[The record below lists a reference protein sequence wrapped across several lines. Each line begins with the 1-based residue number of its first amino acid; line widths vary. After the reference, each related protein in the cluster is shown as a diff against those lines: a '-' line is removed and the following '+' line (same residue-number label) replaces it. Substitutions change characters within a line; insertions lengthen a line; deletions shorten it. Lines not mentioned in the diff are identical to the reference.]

1 MSEYLERELFFQ
13 YQNTPFKHK
22 KHNPLFLI
30 VGKTASGKSTLEA
43 KLNELLK
50 GTPIKSYTTRP
61 PRPGDDTH
69 VFLSPSE
76 FANIKDKLVTYTKIG
91 DYEYGATS
99 KQILSGIAYVIDPV
113 GIVTLQKNGFFK
125 HHDQVHPIVI
135 HLNTPD
141 KIRKERFINRH
152 HDKAQAKKDFAIRE
166 NNEVKPFEPLDFVK
180 QHMLTITVDGTKP
193 VEDIVYE
200 LGNLYEQ
207 LQVLYTT
214 SVAYWDFNTTVADG
228 LVHTVDE
235 LIQTINRKKED
246 ELLNLFVKRLNALGL
261 KPMMSLGELPNCTIQ
276 DMTEHIEREV
286 SLLEALERLT
296 VHLNQKAMETSSQN
310 QRRYTDALSRFYVIF
325 ASDLVPE
332 LDQFHKRLV
341 HLTEKYA
348 NLLEERMERKPI
360 TRDEIPTHIIHLAG
374 RDRNQETPD
383 DTLEISIYIPE
394 KYREQFTAYELQE
407 LSKALDKNISTF
419 LENPE
424 GYIQMLHP
432 DEKGN
437 E

>member
-1 MSEYLERELFFQ
+1 MSDYLEKELFIQ
-13 YQNTPFKHK
+13 YKNTHFKHK
-22 KHNPLFLI
+22 KHKPLFLI

-91 DYEYGATS
+91 AYEYGATP
-99 KQILSGIAYVIDPV
+99 KQILSGVSYVIDPV
-113 GIVTLQKNGFFK
+113 GIVTLQTNGFFTN
-125 HHDQVHPIVI
+125 HPYVHPIVI
-135 HLNTPD
+135 HLDTPD
-141 KIRKERFINRH
+141 NIRKERFIQRS
-152 HDKAQAKKDFAIRE
+152 HDKTQAKKDFITRE
-166 NNEVKPFEPLDFVK
+166 ANETDPFKPLAFVK
-180 QHMLTITVDGTKP
+180 ENMLTITVDGTKP
-193 VEDIVYE
+193 VDDIVYE
-200 LGNLYEQ
+200 LGNLYES
-207 LQVLYTT
+207 LETLYTT

-235 LIQTINRKKED
+235 LMNASTIKELED
-246 ELLNLFVKRLNALGL
+246 KMNIFIKRISALGM

-286 SLLEALERLT
+286 VLLDALERLT
-296 VHLNQKAMETSSQN
+296 VHLNQKVMESSGKKQN
-310 QRRYTDALSRFYVIF
+310 CYKDALSRFYGTF
-325 ASDLVPE
+325 FSDLIPE
-332 LDQFHKRLV
+332 MEQFHKRLV
-341 HLTEKYA
+341 LLMKKYGVE
-348 NLLEERMERKPI
+348 LEQRMERKPI

-374 RDRNQETPD
+374 RDRNQESPD
-383 DTLEISIYIPE
+383 DTLEINIYIPE
-394 KYREQFTAYELQE
+394 KYRQQFTPYELQE
-407 LSKALDKNISTF
+407 LSKALDKNISAF

>member
-22 KHNPLFLI
+22 KHNPLLLI

-61 PRPGDDTH
+61 PRPGDNTH

-76 FANIKDKLVTYTKIG
+76 FANIKDKLITYTKIG
-91 DYEYGATS
+91 DYKYGATP
-99 KQILSGIAYVIDPV
+99 KQILSGVAYVIDPI
-113 GIVTLQKNGFFK
+113 GIVNLQKNGFFK

-135 HLNTPD
+135 HLDTPD
-141 KIRKERFINRH
+141 KVRKERFINRH

-166 NNEVKPFEPLDFVK
+166 SNEVKPFDPLDFIK

-193 VEDIVYE
+193 VEDLAYE
-200 LGNLYEQ
+200 IGNLYEQ

-214 SVAYWDFNTTVADG
+214 SVAYWDFNSTVADG
-228 LVHTVDE
+228 TVSIIDE
-235 LIQTINRKKED
+235 LIQTQNIKTFD
-246 ELLNLFVKRLNALGL
+246 EKMDVFIKRLNALGL
-261 KPMMSLGELPNCTIQ
+261 KPIMSLAELPNCTIQ
-276 DMTEHIEREV
+276 DMTAHIEREV
-286 SLLEALERLT
+286 ALLEALERLT
-296 VHLNQKAMETSSQN
+296 VHLNQKVMESSRQKQN
-310 QRRYTDALSRFYVIF
+310 HYKDALSRFYVNF

-332 LDQFHKRLV
+332 LDKFHQRLV
-341 HLTEKYA
+341 YLTEKYTD
-348 NLLEERMERKPI
+348 LLEERMERKPI

-374 RDRNQETPD
+374 RDRNQETPE

-394 KYREQFTAYELQE
+394 KYRSQFTPTELQE
-407 LSKALDKNISTF
+407 LSKALDTNISAF

-424 GYIQMLHP
+424 SYIQMLHP

>member
-22 KHNPLFLI
+22 KHNPLLLI

-43 KLNELLK
+43 KLNEMLK

-91 DYEYGATS
+91 DYEYGATP
-99 KQILSGIAYVIDPV
+99 KQILSGVAYVIDPI
-113 GIVTLQKNGFFK
+113 GIVNLQTNGFFK

-135 HLNTPD
+135 HLDTPD
-141 KIRKERFINRH
+141 KVRKERFINRH
-152 HDKAQAKKDFAIRE
+152 HDKAHAKKDFAIRE
-166 NNEVKPFEPLDFVK
+166 SNEVKPFEPLDFIK

-193 VEDIVYE
+193 VDDIAYE
-200 LGNLYEQ
+200 IGNLYEQ

-228 LVHTVDE
+228 MVNIIDE
-235 LIQTINRKKED
+235 LIQTTNIKTFEEKMEI
-246 ELLNLFVKRLNALGL
+246 FIKRLHALGL
-261 KPMMSLGELPNCTIQ
+261 KPIMSLAELPNCTIQ
-276 DMTEHIEREV
+276 DMTAHIEREV
-286 SLLEALERLT
+286 ALLETLERLT
-296 VHLNQKAMETSSQN
+296 VHLNQKVIESSGMK
-310 QRRYTDALSRFYVIF
+310 QRAYKDALSRFYVIF

-341 HLTEKYA
+341 HLTNKYA
-348 NLLEERMERKPI
+348 NLLEERIERKPI